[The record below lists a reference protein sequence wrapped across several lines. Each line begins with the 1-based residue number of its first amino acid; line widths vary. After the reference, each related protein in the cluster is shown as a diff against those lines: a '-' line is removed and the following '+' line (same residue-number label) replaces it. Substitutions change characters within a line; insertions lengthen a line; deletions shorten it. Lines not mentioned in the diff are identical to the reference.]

1 LIYVYGDAPPWLIN
15 AINELN
21 YRVTKLESCTSQ
33 IRGLVIDVQGGC
45 YAKNS
50 VLLTL
55 TPRRGAIVIN
65 RHNVRGVLKSL
76 ITLLSRI
83 NDAATFEDA
92 LTRLGFVRAS
102 VNDYFGVSEITIS
115 MRVEPG
121 VIYSILAPH
130 DEPGIKTRYRLALGR
145 GTARGTLVID
155 SSIHWLFGADNTVHV
170 ARGDLLLELMA
181 LSMIFGTNL
190 ELPNPPY

>member
-1 LIYVYGDAPPWLIN
+1 MIYVYGDAPPWLIN

-21 YRVTKLESCTSQ
+21 YRVIKLENCTSQ

-45 YAKNS
+45 YARNS

-55 TPRRGAIVIN
+55 IPRRGAIVIN

-115 MRVEPG
+115 MHVEPG
-121 VIYSILAPH
+121 VVYSILAPH
-130 DEPGIKTRYRLALGR
+130 DGPGIKTRYRLALGR

-155 SSIHWLFGADNTVHV
+155 SSIHWLFGVDNTVHV

-181 LSMIFGTNL
+181 LSMIFSTNL